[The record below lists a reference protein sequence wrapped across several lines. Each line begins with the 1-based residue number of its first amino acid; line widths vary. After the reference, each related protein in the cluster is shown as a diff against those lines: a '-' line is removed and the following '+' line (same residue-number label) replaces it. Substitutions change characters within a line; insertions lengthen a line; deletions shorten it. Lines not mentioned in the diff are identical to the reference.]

1 MFRWY
6 TNEFKYNVR
15 DKLDITEVIDI
26 FTCEDISS
34 HVRISYR
41 FYQFVTTRYT
51 TDFYI
56 IIWNN
61 KDIRIDNK
69 PIFYKTFFE
78 SGITHIT
85 DLRFDLDIIESY
97 NIITKNMKKANIL
110 VWAGLRHPVP
120 FHLISKSK
128 TNNRTF
134 LTMPPSLNIDNVFDI
149 LMKKSK
155 DYYTKLISKKAKFSN
170 NSFVLKR
177 DISLNEDQLSVSF
190 AAYGVSWILYQGL
203 SIYGP

>member
-1 MFRWY
+1 MLQWWAEFRD
-6 TNEFKYNVR
+6 EFSAGKPWRN
-15 DKLDITEVIDI
+15 
-26 FTCEDISS
+26 
-34 HVRISYR
+34 
-41 FYQFVTTRYT
+41 
-51 TDFYI
+51 

-85 DLRFDLDIIESY
+85 DLRFDLDITESY
-97 NIITKNMKKANIL
+97 NIITKKMKKANIL
-110 VWAGLRHPVP
+110 VWAGLRHAVP
-120 FHLISKSK
+120 SHLISKSK

-149 LMKKSK
+149 LMKKFK

-170 NSFVLKR
+170 NSLVLKR
-177 DISLNEDQLSVSF
+177 DFSLNEDQLRIVFLLPHMVCSE
-190 AAYGVSWILYQGL
+190 AYVKAF
-203 SIYGP
+203 